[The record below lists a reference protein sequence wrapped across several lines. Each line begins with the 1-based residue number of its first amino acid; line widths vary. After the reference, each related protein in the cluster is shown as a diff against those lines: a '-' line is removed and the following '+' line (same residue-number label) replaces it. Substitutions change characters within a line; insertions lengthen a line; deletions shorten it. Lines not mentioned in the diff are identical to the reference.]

1 LNDVSGEEHN
11 AFTRKFRVFNI
22 VHHPRSTTEDEAAG
36 PFSTGN
42 VHDIVQR
49 GADMTASGSQQT
61 APEKVVVITGASS
74 GIGAALAQALASE
87 GAAVV
92 LVARRADV
100 LRAVANKCGDRALAV
115 VADMTRRDDVQRV
128 VRESVGRFGKID
140 VWVNNV
146 GQGITRPPSQ
156 LTDEDI
162 DDVVQVNVKS
172 ALYGMQEVL
181 PHFKER
187 GTGQVVNV
195 SSMLGRIPS
204 ALFRSA
210 YCGAKHFLNAL
221 TATFRAEVQQ
231 THPDIQFSLVSPGV
245 VRTEFGLNA
254 RHGGP
259 DSRQLPDSQS
269 AEEVA
274 QVIVQ
279 VIASRQPDVYTRP
292 GAHDRVV
299 SYFTSVA
306 VDP

>member
-1 LNDVSGEEHN
+1 M
-11 AFTRKFRVFNI
+11 R
-22 VHHPRSTTEDEAAG
+22 
-36 PFSTGN
+36 
-42 VHDIVQR
+42 
-49 GADMTASGSQQT
+49 
-61 APEKVVVITGASS
+61 VVVITGASS

-87 GAAVV
+87 GDAVV
-92 LVARRADV
+92 LVARRADI
-100 LRAVANKCGDRALAV
+100 LRTVGEKCGDHAQTI

-128 VRESVGRFGKID
+128 VREAIGRFGHID

-146 GQGITRPPSQ
+146 GQGITRQPTL
-156 LTDEDI
+156 LTDEDL
-162 DDVVQVNVKS
+162 DEVMRFNVKS

-187 GTGQVVNV
+187 GTGQIINV
-195 SSMLGRIPS
+195 SSMLGRMPL
-204 ALFRSA
+204 ATFRSA

-231 THPDIQFSLVSPGV
+231 THPGIQFSIVSPGI

-274 QVIVQ
+274 EVIVQ
-279 VIASRQPDVYTRP
+279 VIASRKPDVYTRT

-299 SYFTSVA
+299 SYFDTLA